1 MLGQVPKEV
10 VEGLSLEVFKTELYM
25 ALSKLAEICWL
36 ILLWAGSWTRD
47 LPRSLPAPVGLWF
60 DVWNEL
66 EI

>member
-36 ILLWAGSWTRD
+36 ILL
-47 LPRSLPAPVGLWF
+47 
-60 DVWNEL
+60 
-66 EI
+66 